1 MLNLQYWYQIV
12 NCGSV
17 YILNERMQDSI
28 HDDDNNDDNN
38 NNNKTFTANVT
49 LIPCT
54 LALLKNSSN
63 IKPLVLEA
71 FLLAPL
77 LFFFFS
83 LAHCIRKTRL
93 PRVQEL
99 MSLVLQRANAIF
111 MLHIC
116 FCYSEFMSGEKPA
129 YFTFIT

>member
-17 YILNERMQDSI
+17 YILNERVQDSI
-28 HDDDNNDDNN
+28 HDDDNNDDDN

-77 LFFFFS
+77 LFFFFFIS
-83 LAHCIRKTRL
+83 TLH
-93 PRVQEL
+93 QEDQTPK
-99 MSLVLQRANAIF
+99 SPRANVS
-111 MLHIC
+111 C
-116 FCYSEFMSGEKPA
+116 FTKS
-129 YFTFIT
+129 